1 MTTHP
6 LSALDVAFLCL
17 ETAAT
22 PMHVGALITLAPGE
36 PVPAAELAGL
46 IAQRAAPVVQ
56 LTRRV
61 RSQAFRPG
69 GMEWVDDPE
78 FDPSRHVYTH
88 GLPSPGNREQLLTC
102 IAELMAERLDADR
115 PLWEAHVIT
124 GDAGGTVSV
133 LLKLHH
139 SLADGASAALL
150 GFRLLD
156 QGALP
161 TVPSAAAEQSHR
173 ADVGEN
179 ATWQQL
185 GRWFLAGTRTA
196 AEVAT
201 KAVADLSTTVGKS
214 RETAAIAA
222 AVARGIR
229 LRPGAGGLPA
239 AASSQRVMATASL
252 SLDDVARA
260 RARHRGTVNDILLA
274 TLTGAFRE
282 WLGGRG
288 DLAPD
293 AVIRALIPVDIR
305 ARVTENTGGNK
316 LSGYLC
322 DLPVGERDPRVQA
335 SRVRAQMEA
344 NKAAGPLAGPG
355 AIPVLAD
362 RLPAAL
368 HRLATPIAGRAA
380 SLLFDTVITNVP
392 LPTGPLTLAG
402 APLTGIHPIV
412 PLAPGQSLTVAMVG
426 YHDHVHVGL
435 YADRRVIPDLEVLA
449 DAIPAALQALVA
461 RDTLTPVP
469 SPRKPASQRTELTT

>member
-1 MTTHP
+1 MTMHP

-17 ETAAT
+17 ESAAT

-36 PVPAAELAGL
+36 PVCAAELAGL
-46 IAQRAAPVVQ
+46 IAQRAAAVVE

-61 RSQAFRPG
+61 QSPGFLAG
-69 GMEWVDDPE
+69 GMEWGNDPG
-78 FDPSRHVYTH
+78 FDPGQHVYTH
-88 GLPSPGNREQLLTC
+88 GLPSPGGREQLLTR
-102 IAELMAERLDADR
+102 IADLMAEQLDTDR
-115 PLWEAHVIT
+115 PLWEAHVIMGST
-124 GDAGGTVSV
+124 GGTVSV

-161 TVPSAAAEQSHR
+161 TPPSGVAELPHR
-173 ADVGEN
+173 ANLGES

-185 GRWFLAGTRTA
+185 GRWLLAGTRTA

-201 KAVADLSTTVGKS
+201 KAMADLPTTVGKS

-229 LRPGAGGLPA
+229 LRPGTNGLPA
-239 AASSQRVMATASL
+239 AASSKRAVATASL

-260 RARHRGTVNDILLA
+260 RARHRGTLNDILLA
-274 TLTGAFRE
+274 TMTGAFRE

-293 AVIRALIPVDIR
+293 AVIRALIPVNIR
-305 ARVTENTGGNK
+305 PRATEIAGGNK

-335 SRVRAQMEA
+335 SRVRAQMES

-392 LPTGPLTLAG
+392 LLIGPLTLDG
-402 APLTGIHPIV
+402 APLTGIHPIL
-412 PLAPGQSLTVAMVG
+412 PLAPGQSLTVAMVS
-426 YHDHVHVGL
+426 YDDHVHVGL
-435 YADRRVIPDLEVLA
+435 YADRRVITDLEVLA
-449 DAIPAALQALVA
+449 DAIPAALQALIA
-461 RDTLTPVP
+461 RDTLSLVP

>member
-1 MTTHP
+1 MHRGRA

-17 ETAAT
+17 ESAAT
-22 PMHVGALITLAPGE
+22 PMHVGALITLAPRE
-36 PVPAAELAGL
+36 PVDAAPLVSL
-46 IAQRAAPVVQ
+46 IAQRAAAIAP

-61 RSQAFRPG
+61 QSHGFPPW
-69 GMEWVDDPE
+69 GMEWADDPG
-78 FDPSRHVYTH
+78 FDPGQHVFAH
-88 GLPSPGNREQLLTC
+88 GLPSPGDREQLT
-102 IAELMAERLDADR
+102 ARVADLMARQLDTGR

-124 GDAGGTVSV
+124 GDSRGTVSV

-161 TVPSAAAEQSHR
+161 APPTAAEPSHP
-173 ADVGEN
+173 ADSGEG

-185 GRWFLAGTRTA
+185 GRWLLAGTRTA
-196 AEVAT
+196 TGVAT

-229 LRPGAGGLPA
+229 LPGRDGLPA
-239 AASSQRVMATASL
+239 AASSKRAVATVSL

-274 TLTGAFRE
+274 TMTGAFRE
-282 WLGGRG
+282 WLGERG

-305 ARVTENTGGNK
+305 SRSAETVAGNK

-322 DLPVGERDPRVQA
+322 DLPVGEPDPRVQA
-335 SRVRAQMEA
+335 SRVRTAMEA
-344 NKAAGPLAGPG
+344 SKAAGPLAGPG

-402 APLTGIHPIV
+402 APLTGIHPV
-412 PLAPGQSLTVAMVG
+412 LPLAPGQSLAVAMVG
-426 YHDHVHVGL
+426 YDGHVHVGL
-435 YADRRVIPDLEVLA
+435 YADRRVITDLEVLA
-449 DAIPAALQALVA
+449 DAIPAALQALIA
-461 RDTLTPVP
+461 SDTLTLVP
-469 SPRKPASQRTELTT
+469 APRKPSRQTELTT

>member
-17 ETAAT
+17 ESAAT

-36 PVPAAELAGL
+36 PVCAAELAGL
-46 IAQRAAPVVQ
+46 IAQRAATVVQ

-61 RSQAFRPG
+61 QSPGFLPG
-69 GMEWVDDPE
+69 GMEWVDDPGFE
-78 FDPSRHVYTH
+78 PGQHVYTH
-88 GLPSPGNREQLLTC
+88 GLPSPGDREQLLTRV
-102 IAELMAERLDADR
+102 ADLMAERLDTDR

-124 GDAGGTVSV
+124 GNADGTVSV

-161 TVPSAAAEQSHR
+161 APPSGAEQSRR
-173 ADVGEN
+173 ASPGES

-185 GRWFLAGTRTA
+185 GRWLVAGTRTA

-201 KAVADLSTTVGKS
+201 KAMADLPTTVGKS
-214 RETAAIAA
+214 RETAAIVA

-229 LRPGAGGLPA
+229 LRPGTNGLPA
-239 AASSQRVMATASL
+239 AASSQRAMATPSL

-274 TLTGAFRE
+274 TMTGAFRE

-293 AVIRALIPVDIR
+293 AVIRALIPVNIR
-305 ARVTENTGGNK
+305 PRVTEIAGGNK

-355 AIPVLAD
+355 AIPVLAE

-380 SLLFDTVITNVP
+380 SLLFDTVVTNVP

-402 APLTGIHPIV
+402 APVTGIHPIL
-412 PLAPGQSLTVAMVG
+412 PLAPGQSLTVAMLS
-426 YHDHVHVGL
+426 YRDRVHVGL
-435 YADRRVIPDLEVLA
+435 YADRRVTTDLEVLA
-449 DAIPAALQALVA
+449 DAIPAALQALLA
-461 RDTLTPVP
+461 GDTLTLVP
-469 SPRKPASQRTELTT
+469 SPRKPASQRSELTT